1 MNIKNY
7 DKMDPY
13 MLLSIANLKLRD
25 YYSDLDKMC
34 DDLDMKKEIIE
45 DRLKAC
51 GYIYNNDN
59 NQFVAE

>member
-25 YYSDLDKMC
+25 YYNDLDKMC

-45 DRLKAC
+45 DRLKSC

>member
-25 YYSDLDKMC
+25 YYSDLDNMC
-34 DDLDMKKEIIE
+34 DDLDIKKEVIE

-51 GYIYNNDN
+51 GYIYNSEN
-59 NQFVAE
+59 NQFVTE

>member
-25 YYSDLDKMC
+25 YYSDLDNMC
-34 DDLDMKKEIIE
+34 DDLDIKKEVIE

-51 GYIYNNDN
+51 GYIYNSEN